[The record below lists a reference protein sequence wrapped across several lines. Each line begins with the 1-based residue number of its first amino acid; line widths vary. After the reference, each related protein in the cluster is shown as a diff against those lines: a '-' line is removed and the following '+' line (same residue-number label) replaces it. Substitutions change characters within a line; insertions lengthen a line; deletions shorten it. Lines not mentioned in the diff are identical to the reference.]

1 MHFDTAKS
9 RDVLCRA
16 CLTARR
22 DMLVTTSATGATRT
36 TRVHGRRHSVDWV
49 GYVYL
54 TFPEVFPETDA
65 IPEHK
70 RLNSYTRALLLLRR
84 PPCWNKHGSTHSTR
98 SSRRVRRDC
107 RVVTQQAE
115 YAMLSW

>member
-16 CLTARR
+16 CRTARR

-36 TRVHGRRHSVDWV
+36 TRVNGRRHSVDWV

-65 IPEHK
+65 QKTKLVRASITASSSSAMLEQA
-70 RLNSYTRALLLLRR
+70 RLDTLDTLVTTRATWLS
-84 PPCWNKHGSTHSTR
+84 CCDST
-98 SSRRVRRDC
+98 SRIC
-107 RVVTQQAE
+107 
-115 YAMLSW
+115 YA